1 MNEYILQIQL
11 WLAEH
16 GAPDWLQRPM
26 AWMTIAC
33 GLAMLLVIV
42 RMLFRRARKP
52 ADAPAT
58 GPSPTSRD
66 GNRRSA
72 IQPSG
77 GGVFGSWTEAFASQ
91 IPESQKERKEF
102 AAVLKQ
108 AGLYSSTARNSVYA
122 YRFLLMAFPLLC
134 AGLLAVSAPR
144 EHLWRYLIG
153 GGVCAAVL
161 SIIPRLYVWQRRR
174 ARLHQINGGLAD
186 MLDMLSMC
194 LGGGMSISASLEH
207 VAKNIGNYPALSEE
221 LLIMRRQAEVGS
233 LRMALTD
240 WANRMDTPEVRQVA
254 TLLTRGD
261 ALGTSLSGSLMDQAD
276 HFRTAKKQLAT
287 LHANRMPVFLTF
299 PLLFCFAPAVL
310 IVLMSPAFLQLSE
323 FLDPENA
330 NNPLANNETI
340 STQRIADQIGSLDQ
354 SMTGLDRPPAP

>member
-1 MNEYILQIQL
+1 MNEQILQIQL

-16 GAPDWLQRPM
+16 GAPDWLQRPASWLM
-26 AWMTIAC
+26 IAC
-33 GLAMLLVIV
+33 GLAVLLVAV
-42 RMLFRRARKP
+42 RMVFKRSRKP
-52 ADAPAT
+52 AESAASNS
-58 GPSPTSRD
+58 SPTRGDAS
-66 GNRRSA
+66 RRSA
-72 IQPSG
+72 IQPAG
-77 GGVFGSWTEAFASQ
+77 GGVFGAWTEAFASQ
-91 IPESQKERKEF
+91 IPESDKERKEF

-134 AGLLAVSAPR
+134 AGLLAVAAPR

-153 GGVCAAVL
+153 GGICAALL

-174 ARLHQINGGLAD
+174 TRLRQINGGLAD

-233 LRMALTD
+233 LRMALAD
-240 WANRMDTPEVRQVA
+240 WAVRIDTPEVRQVA
-254 TLLTRGD
+254 TLLARGD
-261 ALGTSLSGSLMDQAD
+261 ALGTTLSGSLMDQAD

-310 IVLMSPAFLQLSE
+310 IVLMTPAFLQLSE
-323 FLDPENA
+323 FLNPQNP

-340 STQRIADQIGSLDQ
+340 STQRIADQINSLDQ
-354 SMTGLDRPPAP
+354 NVSGLERPSAP